1 MKFIQEDGESFEI
14 DEKALPE
21 CLKKYNWQKLYA
33 ISKSVK
39 VEKIWVAFVYKKD
52 FGARG
57 YECIA
62 EERYDHAPSEDEIL
76 KILHKYE
83 AFACGYVT
91 IDEGYRGYAYDWSRP
106 RL

>member
-14 DEKALPE
+14 DEKELPE

-39 VEKIWVAFVYKKD
+39 FQKIWVAFIYKKS
-52 FGARG
+52 FGTKG

-62 EERYDHAPSEDEIL
+62 EECYDHAPNEDEIL

-91 IDEGYRGYAYDWSRP
+91 IDEGYRGYVY
-106 RL
+106 